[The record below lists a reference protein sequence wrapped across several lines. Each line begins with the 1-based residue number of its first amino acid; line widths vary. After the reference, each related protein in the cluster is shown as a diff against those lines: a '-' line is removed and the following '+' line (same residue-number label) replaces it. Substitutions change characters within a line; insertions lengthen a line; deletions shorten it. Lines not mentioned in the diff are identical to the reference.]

1 MQLPVTQQPDTTG
14 DKHLQINEIF
24 YSIQGE
30 SSWSGMRCIFIRLKG
45 CHLRCCYCDTEYAF
59 HEGQSFT
66 VDQIIKQT
74 AAYDCDL
81 YEITGGEPL
90 LQKHVHVLM
99 TRLCDLGK
107 TVLIETS
114 GACDISVCDERV
126 FRIMDLKTPGS
137 GEVDKNLWSNMD
149 HLKQHD
155 EIKFVLC
162 DREDYDWAKDV
173 IVKYDLANRVGNILM
188 SSVNAMPASKE
199 LAGCQ
204 TLPMVKLAEWIIQ
217 DNLPVR
223 MQSQLHKQIW
233 DPSTRGV

>member
-1 MQLPVTQQPDTTG
+1 MPR
-14 DKHLQINEIF
+14 LQINEMF

-30 SSWSGMRCIFIRLKG
+30 STWSGLRCVFIRLKG
-45 CHLRCCYCDTEYAF
+45 CHLRCSYCDTEYAF

-66 VDQIIKQT
+66 VDEVLSQAIRHN
-74 AAYDCDL
+74 CDL

-90 LQKHVHVLM
+90 LQKTVHPLM

-114 GACDISVCDERV
+114 GACDISVCDPRV
-126 FRIMDLKTPGS
+126 IRIMDIKTPGS
-137 GEVDKNLWSNMD
+137 GEVDRNLWTNMD
-149 HLKQHD
+149 HLNTTD

-162 DREDYDWAKDV
+162 DRADYDWAKKIMVD
-173 IVKYDLANRVGNILM
+173 YDLANRVKAVLM
-188 SSVNAMPASKE
+188 SGVNAMHATKE
-199 LAGCQ
+199 LAGCGA
-204 TLPMVKLAEWIIQ
+204 LPMIDLAQWIIE

-233 DPSTRGV
+233 DPSARGV